1 MLPRSPHRIALVPV
15 SVAALALVGAGCGGS
30 SDGTT
35 TTAAQAST
43 TRAASGPDSCPQVS
57 GADTVTFTIR
67 NQTQWPIV
75 TRATN
80 WECTDHGGRFA
91 YSGDSTPR
99 QLDQVRVEPGAEA
112 VRTMNW
118 RWSWKVDADRWW
130 LGRFRLGLYQEIG
143 GRLNVIPMGGSPAAQ
158 VAMTARNTRGGLV
171 TWGFR
176 PVSKPFVACPIVFDT
191 SLMGGEKAKVTFDCP
206 RQIATRDRT
215 TVIIAPR

>member
-1 MLPRSPHRIALVPV
+1 V

-30 SDGTT
+30 SDGAT

-57 GADTVTFTIR
+57 GAETVTFTIR

-80 WECTDHGGRFA
+80 WGCTDDVGRFA
-91 YSGDSTPR
+91 YSGDGTPR

-118 RWSWKVDADRWW
+118 RWRDKVQRERWW
-130 LGRFRLGLYQEIG
+130 LGGFRLGLYQEIG

-158 VAMTARNTRGGLV
+158 VAMTARKTERDY
-171 TWGFR
+171 TETYGFR
-176 PVSKPFVACPIVFDT
+176 PVSEPFVTCPIVFDT

-206 RQIATRDRT
+206 QQDKTRDRT